1 MIRRVRFFDSREQ
14 FIRESSDIVR
24 EKAREWVKKRGSF
37 HCAVSREQMPSGF
50 YDWLG
55 GNPSILGRLWKKTH
69 LWFCDECFVSK
80 ESIHNSFGI
89 LYDSFIKRVPLR
101 ERFVHPVNCDVADP
115 KTAAAEYEAEI
126 TETFRIQRG
135 TASFDLVLLGV
146 GADGHTAGLFPGKY
160 PRGSHDLVV
169 PIQKPGCEPNL
180 PRISFNT
187 NLLNQ
192 SKSILL
198 LSPYK
203 GKERI
208 VDALVDRFLMN
219 APAPGFPV
227 GQLEP
232 QEELVL
238 HVLKE

>member
-1 MIRRVRFFDSREQ
+1 LTKRAFSSQIGDRQFKEGIGHDPQGSVFDSREH

-55 GNPSILGRLWKKTH
+55 GNPSILGRLWKRPISGFATN
-69 LWFCDECFVSK
+69 VSCPRRA
-80 ESIHNSFGI
+80 SIIPLAFSTTA
-89 LYDSFIKRVPLR
+89 SIKRVPLR

-135 TASFDLVLLGV
+135 LPPSTS
-146 GADGHTAGLFPGKY
+146 Y
-160 PRGSHDLVV
+160 CSRRGGRPYRRSLSGEVSARLHDLVV

-203 GKERI
+203 GRSGSWTRSST
-208 VDALVDRFLMN
+208 DS
-219 APAPGFPV
+219 
-227 GQLEP
+227 
-232 QEELVL
+232 
-238 HVLKE
+238 